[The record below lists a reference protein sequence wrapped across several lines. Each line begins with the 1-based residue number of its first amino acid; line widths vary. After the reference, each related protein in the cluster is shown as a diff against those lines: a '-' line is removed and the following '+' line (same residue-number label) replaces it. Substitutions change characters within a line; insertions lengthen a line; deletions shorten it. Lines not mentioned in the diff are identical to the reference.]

1 MKNVPDEMYAAAE
14 EVFAVFLGMGKTLAT
29 AESCTGGLLGAALT
43 CLPGSSDFYLGGVI
57 TYANETKT
65 ALLGVDAEHLRT
77 QGAVNEKTAQMMAC
91 GLLART
97 GAEVAVAV
105 TGVAG
110 PAGGSPDKPVG
121 TVFVCY
127 SDGENEKTVRYNFS
141 GERSDIRRQTVMAA
155 LGELKEF
162 AKLRRS

>member
-1 MKNVPDEMYAAAE
+1 MKNVPDDMYAAAE
-14 EVFAVFLGMGKTLAT
+14 EVFAAFLSMGKTLAT

-43 CLPGSSDFYLGGVI
+43 SLPGSSDFYLGGAI
-57 TYANETKT
+57 TYSNDAKT

-77 QGAVNEKTAQMMAC
+77 QGAVNEETARMMAQ
-91 GLLART
+91 GILGRT
-97 GAEVAVAV
+97 GAEVVVAV

-127 SDGENEKTVRYNFS
+127 SDGESEKTIRYSFR
-141 GERSDIRRQTVMAA
+141 GDRGDIRHQTVLAV
-155 LGELKEF
+155 LKELKEF
-162 AKLRRS
+162 AKLRRK